1 MKSDTD
7 IFYSQSQVSR
17 EFESGIDIKYL
28 ISLIEIASDTY
39 NRQKINASK
48 FSLFLST
55 LNNDSENSTILPQKS
70 ESSTILEISTLD
82 KSKFI
87 SKYKDFF
94 VRILKSSNI
103 NNAEESEA
111 EHYFNYLL
119 EKDKDGATKLLE
131 EIFISTLTGE
141 SLDED
146 LQVSI
151 LKLLCNYDFKELSPS
166 AQLIATSAYS
176 INSIRVK
183 SVTFD
188 LFGHWAN
195 IEAYN
200 MLKKYNEPQ
209 EPWLKMKYKALLKS
223 LKIKYDIY

>member
-28 ISLIEIASDTY
+28 ISLIEVASDTY

-55 LNNDSENSTILPQKS
+55 LNNDSENSTILPQKL

-103 NNAEESEA
+103 NNEEESGA
-111 EHYFNYLL
+111 EHYFNFLL
-119 EKDKDGATKLLE
+119 EKDKDGAIKLLE
-131 EIFISTLTGE
+131 EIFIS
-141 SLDED
+141 DED

-151 LKLLCNYDFKELSPS
+151 LRLLCNYDFKELSPS

-176 INSIRVK
+176 IDSIRVK

>member
-1 MKSDTD
+1 MKSYTE

-17 EFESGIDIKYL
+17 EIESGIDIKYL
-28 ISLIEIASDTY
+28 ISLIEVASDTY

-55 LNNDSENSTILPQKS
+55 LNNDSESSTILPKKL

-103 NNAEESEA
+103 NDEKASEA

-119 EKDKDGATKLLE
+119 EEDKDGAIKLLE
-131 EIFISTLTGE
+131 EIFISNLTKE

>member
-28 ISLIEIASDTY
+28 ISLIEVASDTY

-94 VRILKSSNI
+94 VRILK
-103 NNAEESEA
+103 
-111 EHYFNYLL
+111 
-119 EKDKDGATKLLE
+119 
-131 EIFISTLTGE
+131 
-141 SLDED
+141 
-146 LQVSI
+146 
-151 LKLLCNYDFKELSPS
+151 
-166 AQLIATSAYS
+166 
-176 INSIRVK
+176 
-183 SVTFD
+183 
-188 LFGHWAN
+188 
-195 IEAYN
+195 
-200 MLKKYNEPQ
+200 
-209 EPWLKMKYKALLKS
+209 
-223 LKIKYDIY
+223 

>member
-28 ISLIEIASDTY
+28 ISLIEVASDTY

-103 NNAEESEA
+103 NNEEESGA

-151 LKLLCNYDFKELSPS
+151 LKLLCNYDSK
-166 AQLIATSAYS
+166 
-176 INSIRVK
+176 N
-183 SVTFD
+183 
-188 LFGHWAN
+188 
-195 IEAYN
+195 
-200 MLKKYNEPQ
+200 
-209 EPWLKMKYKALLKS
+209 
-223 LKIKYDIY
+223 